1 MVAELVSSLGI
12 SEVFYQ
18 YLSDPR
24 TYLKSLEVRP
34 ILKREVVSRI
44 DKLIRYL
51 ETGQHFKTSI
61 KVMTPISSDGLFQ
74 DDFKGDLQRCLTAW
88 HKTKDSYLGN
98 STDFWR
104 SFING

>member
-51 ETGQHFKTSI
+51 ETATDIFQRKHEKEMHDALKT
-61 KVMTPISSDGLFQ
+61 
-74 DDFKGDLQRCLTAW
+74 
-88 HKTKDSYLGN
+88 H
-98 STDFWR
+98 
-104 SFING
+104 